1 MSENRREIMCATRR
15 YHHGR
20 DFGEL
25 FSFFF
30 LPQQQKKR
38 KSDNLVWIF
47 VLYLFPFHFPFK
59 RKNIPLLRSQQSL
72 DLNFDGDTL
81 PLSISRPQYQ
91 GCLLAGHRYY
101 WICAFEMIHPSVYP
115 SPPQPKNSTRQ
126 HARLIDNFQSQRRSL
141 RCTGLFFVCVCVFG
155 SGEQEEEVKDMQYL
169 LPIFLRGTISRSKS
183 QSNWIH
189 RTHKS
194 GFLGRPCAGM
204 IVVAIRLS
212 ARVYL
217 RLWDSIQECRR

>member
-30 LPQQQKKR
+30 FFFQEKNWTT
-38 KSDNLVWIF
+38 SS
-47 VLYLFPFHFPFK
+47 LFFF
-59 RKNIPLLRSQQSL
+59 NIYFLSTLLLKEKYPVATEL

-81 PLSISRPQYQ
+81 LLLPRPQYQ
-91 GCLLAGHRYY
+91 GCLLAGHRY
-101 WICAFEMIHPSVYP
+101 WIYAFEMIHPSIHLSISAP
-115 SPPQPKNSTRQ
+115 AEKPTRQ
-126 HARLIDNFQSQRRSL
+126 HARLIDNFQSQRGSRCRFFCSEVERGRRSEGHAIF
-141 RCTGLFFVCVCVFG
+141 TPFFPR
-155 SGEQEEEVKDMQYL
+155 Y
-169 LPIFLRGTISRSKS
+169 TISRSKS

-194 GFLGRPCAGM
+194 GFLGRAH
-204 IVVAIRLS
+204 AQ
-212 ARVYL
+212 
-217 RLWDSIQECRR
+217 QE

>member
-1 MSENRREIMCATRR
+1 MKRERARDRIFFLKGKKKSKRKRKKNEGMSENRREIMCATRR

-81 PLSISRPQYQ
+81 
-91 GCLLAGHRYY
+91 LLLYLV
-101 WICAFEMIHPSVYP
+101 P
-115 SPPQPKNSTRQ
+115 STRV
-126 HARLIDNFQSQRRSL
+126 
-141 RCTGLFFVCVCVFG
+141 VCWLVIVIIG
-155 SGEQEEEVKDMQYL
+155 SAHLK
-169 LPIFLRGTISRSKS
+169 
-183 QSNWIH
+183 
-189 RTHKS
+189 
-194 GFLGRPCAGM
+194 
-204 IVVAIRLS
+204 
-212 ARVYL
+212 
-217 RLWDSIQECRR
+217 